1 LATTPLIYRGR
12 PGAAPVGAPWA
23 QGRRGTPLPPGR
35 GVEGAHV
42 APGALWCKRGGSE
55 VAVVRVGVAGFGNV
69 GREFVRLLAERRG
82 LLLERYGFEPRLVFI
97 ADSRGWLGSR
107 EGLDWGLVGEAL
119 SAPRGG
125 VSGLEGG
132 RPGGSVLEAV
142 ESLGVDVLV
151 DATPSRYD
159 DPGAALSWW
168 LRVLDAGGA
177 VVAADKAPLATRC
190 RELLAGPR
198 GRRVFY
204 KATVMAG
211 TPLID
216 VLRFGLAGRRVE
228 RVTGVLNG
236 TTNYVLGLVE
246 KGHSLTEAVREAQA
260 RGYAEPDPSADL
272 EGLDLA
278 AKAAIVSCTLGA
290 PVSVWDVERRAVVDE
305 EAAARAREAASR
317 GRRLRYVAVVEPQA
331 GRAYVDLV
339 EVGPG
344 SPLYGLE
351 GVMNAALIETVEA
364 EPVYLQGPGAGPRAT
379 AAAMLSD
386 LVEAVLTGAV

>member
-1 LATTPLIYRGR
+1 M
-12 PGAAPVGAPWA
+12 
-23 QGRRGTPLPPGR
+23 
-35 GVEGAHV
+35 
-42 APGALWCKRGGSE
+42 
-55 VAVVRVGVAGFGNV
+55 VRIGVAGFGNV

-82 LLLERYGFEPRLVFI
+82 LLRDRYGFEPRLVFI
-97 ADSRGWLGSR
+97 ADSRGWLGSPG
-107 EGLDWGLVGEAL
+107 GLDWGLVERAL
-119 SAPRGG
+119 GAPRGG

-132 RPGGSVLEAV
+132 RPGGTVLEAV
-142 ESLGVDVLV
+142 ESIGVDVLV

-159 DPGAALSWW
+159 DPGEAFSWW
-168 LRVLDAGGA
+168 TRVLDAGGA

-190 RELLAGPR
+190 GELLGAPR
-198 GRRVFY
+198 GRRLFY

-246 KGHSLTEAVREAQA
+246 KGYSLQEAVREAQE

-290 PVSVWDVERRAVVDE
+290 PVSVWDVERRAAVD
-305 EAAARAREAASR
+305 EAAAERARRAAER
-317 GRRLRYVAVVEPQA
+317 GRRLRYVAVVEPGT
-331 GRAYVDLV
+331 GRAFVDLV

-344 SPLYGLE
+344 NPLYSLE

-364 EPVYLQGPGAGPRAT
+364 EPIYIQGPGAGPRAT